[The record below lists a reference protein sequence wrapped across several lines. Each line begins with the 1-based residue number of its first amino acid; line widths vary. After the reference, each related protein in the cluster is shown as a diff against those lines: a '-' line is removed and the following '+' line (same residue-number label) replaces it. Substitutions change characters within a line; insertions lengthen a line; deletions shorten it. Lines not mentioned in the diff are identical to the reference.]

1 MKEGPD
7 VSIVAALI
15 GDPGRANMLMA
26 LMSGL
31 SLTATELA
39 QEAGITASTASGH
52 LGKLERAGL
61 ITTKRQGRHRYFRLA
76 DPDVAVAV
84 EGLVPVAA
92 RIGHLRTRPGPRDE
106 AMREAR
112 SCYDHLAGRLAVA
125 LFEHWASSRI
135 LEIKNTDAGL
145 TPKGR
150 LVLTRLGLDIASLE
164 RNKRPLCRTCVDWS
178 ERQAHLG
185 GSLGAAIME
194 HVMRRG
200 WAVREGRTR
209 VLRFSRKGRENFVRW
224 YRAEER
230 VAPVAAMASSVIAK
244 RHSKRL

>member
-52 LGKLERAGL
+52 LGKLEKAGL
-61 ITTKRQGRHRYFRLA
+61 VAAKRQGRYHYFRLA

-84 EGLVPVAA
+84 EGLVPIAA
-92 RIGHLRTRPGPRDE
+92 RIGHLRSRPGPRDQ
-106 AMREAR
+106 AMRDAR
-112 SCYDHLAGRLAVA
+112 SCYDHLAGRMAVA
-125 LFEHWASSRI
+125 MFEHWVTRGV
-135 LEIKNTDAGL
+135 LEHKGGDAQL

-150 LVLTRLGLDIASLE
+150 RLLISLGLDIATLE
-164 RNKRPLCRTCVDWS
+164 RSKRPLCRTCVDWS

-185 GSLGAAIME
+185 GSLGAAILE
-194 HVMRRG
+194 HVLLQG

-209 VLRFSRKGRENFVRW
+209 VLRFSRKGKENFVRW
-224 YRAEER
+224 YGAENR
-230 VAPVAAMASSVIAK
+230 LATFAVAM
-244 RHSKRL
+244 